1 MSNYRDSLL
10 LGICQS
16 LQLPRTKYD
25 LAEER
30 YHTIG
35 DIIQKDSVF
44 SNISLH
50 VYPHGSFRQKTTVKP
65 LKEDE
70 YDLDFVVELPAGSSM
85 MPGELYNNIYRI
97 LSTDGIHNKMVEK
110 KTRCIRV
117 NYANDFHMDIMPGKL
132 IDAATKEIIVPDRE
146 LKNWYHHS
154 NPIGFAEWFERQAR
168 TVIISEYNQRFAKA
182 KAEPITEQEI
192 AARLEPL
199 RRAVQLIK
207 RYRDLYC
214 DANDAVPVRSI
225 VISTLMGQI
234 SSSYSSEMD
243 IIMDFCSLVNG
254 RIQLAN
260 GKPFEVRNPV
270 VINEVLSEKWNEDI
284 QNYNDFTEMMKSLTD
299 DIYRLNSLTINTDI
313 VTQLKKMFGESVT
326 SDVVKNQTSS
336 INRARENGTL
346 AVSGSGILNTKG
358 EGMPVK
364 RNTFYGK
371 L

>member
-1 MSNYRDSLL
+1 MSSFRDSLL
-10 LGICQS
+10 LGISQS
-16 LQLPRTKYD
+16 LQLPRSKYE

-35 DIIQKDSVF
+35 DIIQKDAVF
-44 SNISLH
+44 DDIDLH

-65 LKEDE
+65 LQEDE
-70 YDLDFVVELPAGSSM
+70 YDLDFVVELPTESSM
-85 MPGELYNNIYRI
+85 MPGDLYNNIYRI

-132 IDAATKEIIVPDRE
+132 INAATKEIIVPDRE

-154 NPIGFAEWFERQAR
+154 NPIGFAEWFEQQAR
-168 TVIISEYNQRFAKA
+168 ISIISEYNQRVAKA
-182 KAEPITEQEI
+182 KTEPITEQEI

-243 IIMDFCSLVNG
+243 IIMDFCSYVNG
-254 RIQLAN
+254 RIQLAG

-270 VINEVLSEKWNEDI
+270 ITNEVLSEKWNEDV
-284 QNYNDFTEMMKSLTD
+284 QNYNDFKDMMKALTD
-299 DIYRLNSLTINTDI
+299 DIDKLYSLTINTDI

-326 SDVVKNQTSS
+326 NDVVKNQTDS
-336 INRARENGTL
+336 INMARESGTL
-346 AVSGSGILNTKG
+346 AVSTSGILNTKG
-358 EGMPVK
+358 EGMQVK
-364 RNTFYGK
+364 RNTFYG
-371 L
+371 